1 MLPRRETLTWRR
13 WQQTRALKRAQL
25 TREQAH
31 AAAQNMLEEYCDH
44 NFEWAW
50 GAVAGNRLAREA
62 RLETLQA
69 KKVAKTISLGIYGE

>member
-1 MLPRRETLTWRR
+1 M
-13 WQQTRALKRAQL
+13 